1 MENLGSPF
9 FMNEIIDPGFN
20 MIDLYTPYGT
30 VVPEGLPGTPF
41 FSIYCTFLS
50 NITDDLYLE
59 LTYEDTF
66 KMLEKMLMQAIAMF
80 KWPRFPKYAFNREVP
95 TMIGESKTQGPDG
108 EEIIEEVVISKGC
121 WTIQL
126 SLEEIDILSDLMML
140 KWMDAQLFSANNTKM
155 RYSSSDFKFTSQANH
170 ISKLSALKRDLEQ
183 SVKSKQSMYRRQK
196 IDAFGNVTPDY
207 EGLSTPKYLQ
217 DRGEDWWNIHIQNM
231 EKSEQGL
238 LGDI

>member
-1 MENLGSPF
+1 MDNNIL
-9 FMNEIIDPGFN
+9 DPEFSL
-20 MIDLYTPYGT
+20 IDLYTPYGT

-66 KMLEKMLMQAIAMF
+66 KMLEKMLMQSIAMF
-80 KWPRFPKYAFNREVP
+80 KWPRFPKYAFDKTVP
-95 TMIGESKTQGPDG
+95 TMIGDSKIINDEG
-108 EEIIEEVVISKGC
+108 EEEVTEVIISRGC

-126 SLEEIDILSDLMML
+126 TLEEIDILSDLMMI

-155 RYSSSDFKFTSQANH
+155 KYSSADFKFTSQANH

-183 SVKSKQSMYRRQK
+183 SVKSKQSLYRRQT

-207 EGLSTPKYLQ
+207 DGLATPRTIES
-217 DRGEDWWNIHIQNM
+217 RGEDWWNYYKRNM
-231 EKSEQGL
+231 EKLNPEL
-238 LGDI
+238 L

>member
-1 MENLGSPF
+1 MSDIL
-9 FMNEIIDPGFN
+9 DPEFT

-50 NITDDLYLE
+50 NVTDDLYLE

-80 KWPRFPKYAFNREVP
+80 KWPRFPKYAFNRDIP
-95 TMIGESKTQGPDG
+95 TMVGESKTIGPDG
-108 EEIIEEVVISKGC
+108 EEIVEEVILSKGC

-126 SLEEIDILSDLMML
+126 TLEEIDILSDLMMI
-140 KWMDAQLFSANNTKM
+140 KWMDMQLFSANNTKM

-217 DRGEDWWNIHIQNM
+217 DRGEDWWNIHTQNM